1 MSAAASISGLA
12 STLQRMPAM
21 KPTATVKP
29 TTVESLRDAARG
41 LVADED
47 RRSDS
52 LNARG
57 TALTGFVGVILSLA
71 AAAGAGFGASPVV
84 LDHWA
89 RTSVTIL
96 ITVALALLVASVGA
110 VVLKVIRPL
119 PGITISLHDTDKW
132 IEPAFTDL
140 DQVLIDGY
148 LLDGYT
154 QSLRVERDRN
164 NGKAKWLR
172 WSYVTVCLG
181 LVCVA
186 GAGGVATVDR
196 YARAGKGPTGSS
208 HIHAGHHS
216 RARHGSTE

>member
-1 MSAAASISGLA
+1 
-12 STLQRMPAM
+12 M
-21 KPTATVKP
+21 KPTATVHAD
-29 TTVESLRDAARG
+29 TVESLRDAARG
-41 LVADED
+41 LVSDED

-57 TALTGFVGVILSLA
+57 TALTGFVGIILSLA
-71 AAAGAGFGASPVV
+71 AAAGAGFGTNAVA

-89 RTSVTIL
+89 QTTVAIL
-96 ITVALALLVASVGA
+96 IAAALALLVGAVGA

-119 PGITISLHDTDKW
+119 PGSTISLKDTDRW

-140 DQVLIDGY
+140 DRVLIDGY

-154 QSLRVERDRN
+154 QSLRAERDRN
-164 NGKAKWLR
+164 DGKAKWLR
-172 WSYVTVCLG
+172 RGYVTVCLG

-196 YARAGKGPTGSS
+196 YVRAGTTGTDTHPRHGARAR
-208 HIHAGHHS
+208 
-216 RARHGSTE
+216 RARSGSGPGQSVPSARDGSAP